1 MVTLQS
7 FYTLVAIEEEF
18 VHLAAEVHQKWRH
31 ESGSNDLQFPVDWV
45 STKAKVVDE
54 IGMRLSSL

>member
-31 ESGSNDLQFPVDWV
+31 ESGSNDLQFPVGLGIDQ
-45 STKAKVVDE
+45 
-54 IGMRLSSL
+54 GQGRR